1 MIRRATAFLAAGAVW
16 LAATWP
22 AEAGD
27 AWQQLHPWPAA
38 ESLGSV
44 VEGNAERIQVLFDE
58 IANEDPARAVELW
71 LRMASFVIPKPSP
84 LTPEQ
89 TEDTVVDSIEITIRE
104 DNFEKKVNK

>member
-1 MIRRATAFLAAGAVW
+1 MMKGATNNPHGRKKGVPNRLTREMREVM
-16 LAATWP
+16 
-22 AEAGD
+22 
-27 AWQQLHPWPAA
+27 
-38 ESLGSV
+38 GSV

-89 TEDTVVDSIEITIRE
+89 TDDTTVDSIEITIRE
-104 DNFEKKVNK
+104 DNFEKKVN

>member
-1 MIRRATAFLAAGAVW
+1 MMKGISNNPSGRPKGRPNRLTREMREVMGA
-16 LAATWP
+16 
-22 AEAGD
+22 
-27 AWQQLHPWPAA
+27 
-38 ESLGSV
+38 V

-104 DNFEKKVNK
+104 DNFEKKVN

>member
-1 MIRRATAFLAAGAVW
+1 MMKGISNNPSGRPKGRPNRLTREMREVM
-16 LAATWP
+16 
-22 AEAGD
+22 
-27 AWQQLHPWPAA
+27 
-38 ESLGSV
+38 GSV

-104 DNFEKKVNK
+104 DNFEKKVN